1 MSLRTSHLITLL
13 VLIGIVGL
21 SGCGQKSQSK
31 VSSKYGTRSGNSIGS
46 VNGTWVLSNLFQE
59 AGYYTSTA
67 KRLSPR
73 ILRSD
78 VIVWAPDT
86 FNGPSQETR
95 DYFEEWLTEED
106 GRTLI
111 YIGRDYDASIAYWE
125 QMQSQATNVDKADFL
140 RQKAL
145 AQRSYDQR
153 RNFMPEKQDVDW
165 FEIVRDQPLIKA
177 KTLQGPWS
185 KGVAAKNT
193 EIMIRSQY
201 NFPEADDNQNVN
213 KWSDDFVLDRVLLKS
228 GKHNMVSRLKD
239 DYMDSQII
247 VVNNGSFLLNM
258 PLVNAEHRILAG
270 KLIEECGYGSN
281 VAFLESGEDLKI
293 VHSEDTAG
301 GNSGWEWLTV
311 WPLSV
316 SGLHFALL
324 MIVLCFALFPY
335 FGRPRNLPE
344 EPTSDFK
351 KHIDSLGQL
360 LEITQ
365 DYDYAQL
372 RVKQYQQMSKTETVY
387 RRGRSKNG

>member
-1 MSLRTSHLITLL
+1 MALRTSNLFTILAL
-13 VLIGIVGL
+13 VSFVSLC
-21 SGCGQKSQSK
+21 GCGQQQSDMN
-31 VSSKYGTRSGNSIGS
+31 STYGTRSGSSIGS
-46 VNGTWVLSNLFQE
+46 VNGTWVLSDMFQE

-86 FNGPSQETR
+86 FHGPTRETR
-95 DYFEEWLTEED
+95 VYFEDWLTEQD

-111 YIGRDYDASIAYWE
+111 YIGRDYDASIDYWE
-125 QMQSQATNVDKADFL
+125 QMQSQATTTDKADFL

-145 AQRSYDQR
+145 ARQSYDQR
-153 RNFMPEKQDVDW
+153 RNLMPEKQDVDW
-165 FEIVRDQPLIKA
+165 FEIVRDQPQTTA
-177 KTLQGPWS
+177 RTLQGPWAT
-185 KGVAAKNT
+185 GVVAEDAD
-193 EIMIRSQY
+193 IMIRSKY
-201 NFPEADDNQNVN
+201 NFPESKENQNVN
-213 KWSDDFVLDRVLLKS
+213 KWSDDFVLSEVLLKS
-228 GKHNMVSRLKD
+228 GKHNIVTRLED
-239 DYMDSQII
+239 DYMDSRII

-258 PLVNAEHRILAG
+258 PLVNPEHRVLAG
-270 KLIEECGYGSN
+270 KLIEECGYGSS
-281 VAFLESGEDLKI
+281 VAFLESGEDVQI
-293 VHSEDTAG
+293 VHSEDNAS

-311 WPLSV
+311 WPLNV

-335 FGRPRNLPE
+335 FGRPRTLPE

-351 KHIDSLGQL
+351 KHIDALGQL

-372 RVKQYQQMSKTETVY
+372 RVKQYQQMTKTETVY